1 MKLKDRIIQKIENLR
16 DEESLLQLER
26 WLDAISAVDETF
38 SREEINSV
46 MEGYSQY
53 ENSELMDQEEVNRS
67 FEEWSRGK

>member
-26 WLDAISAVDETF
+26 WLDAISSVDETF
-38 SREEINSV
+38 SKEEVNSV

-53 ENSELMDQEEVNRS
+53 ENSELLDQEEVNRS
-67 FEEWSRGK
+67 FEEWSLR